1 MRFFKILR
9 DDGNVIPEPYDFFRW
24 LVANKDT
31 SPFIKITEVTENY
44 AYYYDKKA
52 TDAERRLKLD
62 TELVKETINRYCKA
76 IKTKSS

>member
-1 MRFFKILR
+1 
-9 DDGNVIPEPYDFFRW
+9 
-24 LVANKDT
+24 
-31 SPFIKITEVTENY
+31 KITEVTENY